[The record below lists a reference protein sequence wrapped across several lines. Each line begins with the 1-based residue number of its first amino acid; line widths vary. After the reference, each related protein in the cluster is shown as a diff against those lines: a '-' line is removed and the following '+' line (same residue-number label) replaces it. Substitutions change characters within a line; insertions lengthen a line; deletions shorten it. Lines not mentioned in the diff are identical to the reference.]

1 MRLIPKTAAYG
12 LAVAVLITPVAHAQM
27 TKVPAEVKA
36 GTYKLDA
43 SHSKVTWAVTHF
55 GFSSYVG
62 QFPDVNGTLKLDPK
76 DLSVVDLQV
85 TIDTTRIGTLNAT
98 LDKNLK
104 APGFLDTVKFPTASF
119 KATKVTRTGDMTA
132 DILGNLTLKDVTKP
146 VTLKAVFNQAG
157 PNPLDKVY
165 SLGFA
170 ATTTI
175 KRSEFGVSAYVP
187 AIGDSVT
194 LTIDVEFKAVP

>member
-1 MRLIPKTAAYG
+1 MLRPSLMFALAASLC
-12 LAVAVLITPVAHAQM
+12 LASTAHAQM
-27 TKVPAEVKA
+27 TKAPAEVKA
-36 GTYKLDA
+36 GAYKLDA

-85 TIDTTRIGTLNAT
+85 TIDTTKIGTLNAT

-157 PNPLDKVY
+157 PNPLDKIY

-170 ATTTI
+170 ATTSI

-187 AIGDSVT
+187 AIGDNVT

>member
-1 MRLIPKTAAYG
+1 MRRSPLILGLTAAFC
-12 LAVAVLITPVAHAQM
+12 LASVAQAQM
-27 TKVPAEVKA
+27 TKAPAEVKA
-36 GTYKLDA
+36 GAYKLDA

-62 QFPDVNGTLKLDPK
+62 QFPDVNGTMKLDPAN
-76 DLSVVDLQV
+76 LGATELHV
-85 TIDTTRIGTLNAT
+85 TIDTTKIGTLNAT

-104 APGFLDTVKFPTASF
+104 APGFLDTAKFPTASF
-119 KATKVTRTGDMTA
+119 KSTKVTRTGDTTA
-132 DILGNLTLKDVTKP
+132 DIQGELTLKDVTKP

-157 PNPLDKVY
+157 ANPLDKVY

-175 KRSEFGVSAYVP
+175 KRSAFGVSAYVP
-187 AIGDSVT
+187 AIGDNVT

>member
-1 MRLIPKTAAYG
+1 MRRSSLILG
-12 LAVAVLITPVAHAQM
+12 LAAALCLASAAQAQM
-27 TKVPAEVKA
+27 TKAPAEVKA

-43 SHSKVTWAVTHF
+43 GHSKVTWAVTHF

-62 QFPDVNGTLKLDPK
+62 QFPDVNGTMKLDPAN
-76 DLSVVDLQV
+76 LGATELQV
-85 TIDTTRIGTLNAT
+85 TIDTTKIGTLNAT

-104 APGFLDTVKFPTASF
+104 APGFLDTAKFPTASF
-119 KATKVTRTGDMTA
+119 KSTKVTRTGDMTA
-132 DILGNLTLKDVTKP
+132 DIVGDLTLKDVTKP
-146 VTLKAVFNQAG
+146 VTLKAIFNQAG

-175 KRSEFGVSAYVP
+175 KRSDFGVSAYVP
-187 AIGDSVT
+187 AIGDNVT

>member
-1 MRLIPKTAAYG
+1 MRRSSLILG
-12 LAVAVLITPVAHAQM
+12 LAAALCLASAAQAQM
-27 TKVPAEVKA
+27 TKAPAEVKA

-62 QFPDVNGTLKLDPK
+62 QFPDVNGTMKLDPAN
-76 DLSVVDLQV
+76 LGATELQV
-85 TIDTTRIGTLNAT
+85 TIDTTKIGTLNAT

-104 APGFLDTVKFPTASF
+104 APGFLDTAKFPTASF
-119 KATKVTRTGDMTA
+119 KSTKVTRTGEMTA
-132 DILGNLTLKDVTKP
+132 DIVGDLTLKDVTKP
-146 VTLKAVFNQAG
+146 VTLKAIFNQAG

-175 KRSEFGVSAYVP
+175 KRSDFGVSAYVP
-187 AIGDSVT
+187 AIGDNVT

>member
-1 MRLIPKTAAYG
+1 MLRSSLMFALAAT
-12 LAVAVLITPVAHAQM
+12 LAVAPAAQAQM
-27 TKVPAEVKA
+27 TKVPAEAKA
-36 GTYKLDA
+36 GAYKLDA

-76 DLSVVDLQV
+76 NLDATDLQV
-85 TIDTTRIGTLNAT
+85 TIDTTKIGTLNAA

-104 APGFLDTVKFPTASF
+104 APGFLDTAKFPTAMF
-119 KATKVTRTGDMTA
+119 KSTKVTRTGDTTA
-132 DILGNLTLKDVTKP
+132 DIVGNLTLKDVTKP
-146 VTLKAVFNQAG
+146 VILKAVFNQAG

-175 KRSEFGVSAYVP
+175 KRSDFGVSAYVP
-187 AIGDSVT
+187 AIGDNVT

>member
-1 MRLIPKTAAYG
+1 MRRSSLILG
-12 LAVAVLITPVAHAQM
+12 LAAALCLASAAQAQM
-27 TKVPAEVKA
+27 TKAPAEVKA

-62 QFPDVNGTLKLDPK
+62 QFPDVNGTMKLDPAN
-76 DLSVVDLQV
+76 LGATELQV
-85 TIDTTRIGTLNAT
+85 TIDTTKIGTLNAT

-104 APGFLDTVKFPTASF
+104 APGFLDTAKFPTASF
-119 KATKVTRTGDMTA
+119 KSTKVTRTGDMTA
-132 DILGNLTLKDVTKP
+132 DIVGDLTLKDVTRP
-146 VTLKAVFNQAG
+146 VTLKAIFNQAG

-175 KRSEFGVSAYVP
+175 KRSDFGVSAYVP
-187 AIGDSVT
+187 AIGDNVT

>member
-1 MRLIPKTAAYG
+1 MLRPTLTFAFVAA
-12 LAVAVLITPVAHAQM
+12 LSCAPAAQAQM

-36 GTYKLDA
+36 GAYKLDA

-55 GFSSYVG
+55 GFSTYVG

-76 DLSVVDLQV
+76 DLSTADLQV
-85 TIDTTRIGTLNAT
+85 TIDTTKVGTLNAT

-119 KATKVTRTGDMTA
+119 KSTKVTRTGDMTA
-132 DILGNLTLKDVTKP
+132 DIAGNLTLKDVTKP

-157 PNPLDKVY
+157 ANPLDKVY

-170 ATTTI
+170 ATTTV
-175 KRSEFGVSAYVP
+175 KRSDFGVSAYVP
-187 AIGDSVT
+187 AIGDNVT

>member
-1 MRLIPKTAAYG
+1 MLRPTLTLTFVAALSFA
-12 LAVAVLITPVAHAQM
+12 LAAQAQM
-27 TKVPAEVKA
+27 TKAPAEVKA
-36 GTYKLDA
+36 GAYKLDA

-62 QFPDVNGTLKLDPK
+62 QFPDADGTLKLDPK
-76 DLSVVDLQV
+76 DLSTAQLQV
-85 TIDTTRIGTLNAT
+85 TIDTTKVGTLNAT

-119 KATKVTRTGDMTA
+119 KSTKVTRTGDMTA
-132 DILGNLTLKDVTKP
+132 DITGNLTLKDVTKP

-157 PNPLDKVY
+157 ANPLDKVY

-175 KRSEFGVSAYVP
+175 KRSDFGVSAYVP
-187 AIGDSVT
+187 AIGDNVT
-194 LTIDVEFKAVP
+194 LTIDVEFKAVT

>member
-1 MRLIPKTAAYG
+1 MRRSPLILALAAALC
-12 LAVAVLITPVAHAQM
+12 LAPAAQAQM
-27 TKVPAEVKA
+27 TKAPAEVKA
-36 GTYKLDA
+36 GAYKLDA

-76 DLSVVDLQV
+76 DLSVTDLQV

-104 APGFLDTVKFPTASF
+104 APGFLDTAKFPTASF
-119 KATKVTRTGDMTA
+119 KATKVTRTSDMTA
-132 DILGNLTLKDVTKP
+132 DILGNLTLKDVTRP

-175 KRSEFGVSAYVP
+175 KRSDFGVSAYVP
-187 AIGDSVT
+187 AIGDMVT
-194 LTIDVEFKAVP
+194 LTIDVEFKAGP

>member
-1 MRLIPKTAAYG
+1 MLRPTLTLTFVAALSFA
-12 LAVAVLITPVAHAQM
+12 LAAQAQM
-27 TKVPAEVKA
+27 TKAPAEVKA
-36 GTYKLDA
+36 GAYKLDA

-62 QFPDVNGTLKLDPK
+62 QFPDADGTLKLDPK
-76 DLSVVDLQV
+76 DLSTAQLQV
-85 TIDTTRIGTLNAT
+85 TIDTTNVGTLNAT

-119 KATKVTRTGDMTA
+119 KSTKVTRTGDMTA
-132 DILGNLTLKDVTKP
+132 DITGNLTLKDVTKP

-157 PNPLDKVY
+157 ANPLDKVY

-175 KRSEFGVSAYVP
+175 KRSDFGVSAYVP
-187 AIGDSVT
+187 AIGDNVT
-194 LTIDVEFKAVP
+194 LTIDVEFKAVT

>member
-1 MRLIPKTAAYG
+1 MRRSSLILG
-12 LAVAVLITPVAHAQM
+12 LAAALCLASAAQAQM
-27 TKVPAEVKA
+27 TKAPAEVKA

-62 QFPDVNGTLKLDPK
+62 QFPDVNGTMKLDPAN
-76 DLSVVDLQV
+76 LGATELQV
-85 TIDTTRIGTLNAT
+85 TIDTTKIGTLNAT

-104 APGFLDTVKFPTASF
+104 APGFLDTAKFPTASF
-119 KATKVTRTGDMTA
+119 KSTKVTRTGDMTA
-132 DILGNLTLKDVTKP
+132 DIVGDLNLKDVTKP
-146 VTLKAVFNQAG
+146 VTLKAIFNQAG

-175 KRSEFGVSAYVP
+175 KRSDFGVSAYVP
-187 AIGDSVT
+187 AIGDNVT